1 MKIRKNSSKIAFEE
15 LDSGSVFYHD
25 EISGPLMKL
34 LTPCWN
40 EDDQILTAILL
51 PTGELLEIRDHEV
64 VTKINAEVIVYE

>member
-1 MKIRKNSSKIAFEE
+1 MKIRKNSSKITFEE
-15 LDSGSVFYHD
+15 LDGGSVFYHN
-25 EISGPLMKL
+25 EIRGPLMKL

-40 EDDQILTAILL
+40 KYDQILTAILL

>member
-1 MKIRKNSSKIAFEE
+1 MIIRKKSSKITFEE
-15 LDSGSVFYHD
+15 LDGGTIFYHD

-40 EDDQILTAILL
+40 EYEQILTAILL